1 MERVWYVAYGS
12 NLALERFTCYLA
24 GGRPHGGARVYSGC
38 RNQDPPR
45 QSVGVTVP
53 GGLVFAGAS
62 KVWGGGSAFYNPSA
76 STQLAGR
83 AYLLTADQLG
93 DVVAQEMWRAP
104 GSPFALEVA
113 ALLPAVD
120 AIHTMGPGRY
130 ETVVRLGE
138 LDGMPMFTVTH
149 GTIADLTP
157 VAPTAPYLH
166 WIATGLIEAH
176 GWNIQQ
182 VVDYLHDAPG
192 VQLGWTPGA
201 LLSVLD
207 GSVLDGSVLDGDA
220 GGGG

>member
-12 NLALERFTCYLA
+12 NLALDRFSCYLS
-24 GGRPHGGARVYSGC
+24 GGRPRGGARKYPGC
-38 RNQDPPR
+38 RDQTPPER
-45 QSVGVTVP
+45 TAAVTVP

-93 DVVAQEMWRAP
+93 DVAAQEMWRAP
-104 GSPFALEVA
+104 GGPFALEVA
-113 ALLPAVD
+113 ALLPGVD

-149 GTIADLTP
+149 GTVADLEP
-157 VAPTAPYLH
+157 VAPTAAYLR
-166 WIATGLIEAH
+166 WIATGLVEAH
-176 GWNIQQ
+176 RWSPQQ
-182 VVDYLHDAPG
+182 VVEYLHAAPG

-207 GSVLDGSVLDGDA
+207 GDA